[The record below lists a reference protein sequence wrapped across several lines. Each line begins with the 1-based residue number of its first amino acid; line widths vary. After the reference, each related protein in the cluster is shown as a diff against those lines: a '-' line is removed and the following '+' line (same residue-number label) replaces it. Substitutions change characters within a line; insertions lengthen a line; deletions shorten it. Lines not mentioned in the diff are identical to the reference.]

1 VYFLLCLKVQILAY
15 RICYLV
21 CKMYEKVNTIPDSGS
36 YNRTVVFPSMVSIF
50 SKEEKIQQFLGLI
63 KNPEVRPFVEKH
75 LIEVLP

>member
-1 VYFLLCLKVQILAY
+1 
-15 RICYLV
+15 
-21 CKMYEKVNTIPDSGS
+21 MYEKVNTIPDSGS